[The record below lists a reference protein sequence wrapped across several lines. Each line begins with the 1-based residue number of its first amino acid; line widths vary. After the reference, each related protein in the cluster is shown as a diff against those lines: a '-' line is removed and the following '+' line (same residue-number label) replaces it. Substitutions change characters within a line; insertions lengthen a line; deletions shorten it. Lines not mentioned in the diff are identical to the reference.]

1 MIKLF
6 VSDLD
11 GTLLSFEKKVTEQ
24 DISALKELKKNGVDV
39 CLASGRMDVEIGEI
53 LTMVGEKY
61 HRISQNGAFI
71 NTDQDESL
79 HALTFENVI
88 AKEVFEQ
95 VRSTNLITIIA
106 DYSKNYTERRDEVIT
121 GIESRMFSPIE
132 ENVNLLHAL
141 GQEVK
146 ASKISILGEYEAI
159 SELQKILQERH
170 PDTIETYISDKQCL
184 DVMPKNISKGNALKM
199 LIEHLGIKSDEV
211 ACIGD
216 SFNDIPMFNMTP
228 HSFAMEE
235 ALPEVKTEAAY
246 TVSSVGEAIKQ
257 VLEMNKN
264 QLQVK
269 V

>member
-95 VRSTNLITIIA
+95 VRSTDLITIIA
-106 DYSKNYTERRDEVIT
+106 DYSKNYTERRDEIIT

-159 SELQKILQERH
+159 SELQKTLQERH
-170 PDTIETYISDKQCL
+170 PETIETYISDKQCL

-199 LIEHLGIKSDEV
+199 LIEHLGIKPEEV

-228 HSFAMEE
+228 HSFAMED
-235 ALPEVKTEAAY
+235 ALPEVKKEAAY
-246 TVSSVGEAIKQ
+246 TASSVGEAIKQ
-257 VLEMNKN
+257 VLEMNKK

-269 V
+269 A

>member
-11 GTLLSFEKKVTEQ
+11 GTLLSFEKKVTQQ
-24 DISALKELKKNGVDV
+24 DIAALKGLKENGVDV

-53 LTMVGEKY
+53 LTMIGEKY

-71 NTDQDESL
+71 NTDNDESL
-79 HALTFENVI
+79 HSLTFDNVI

-95 VRSTNLITIIA
+95 VRSTDFIIIIA

-121 GIESRMFSPIE
+121 SIESRMFSPIE
-132 ENVNLLHAL
+132 ENVNLFNAL
-141 GQEVK
+141 GEDVK

-159 SELQKILQERH
+159 SDLQKKLQEKH

-199 LIEHLGIKSDEV
+199 LIEHLGIKPEEV

-216 SFNDIPMFNMTP
+216 SFNDIPMFKMTP
-228 HSFAMEE
+228 HSFAMEDS
-235 ALPEVKTEAAY
+235 LPEVKAQAAY
-246 TVSSVGEAIKQ
+246 TAATVHEAINK
-257 VLEMNKN
+257 VAEMNKM
-264 QLQVK
+264 QLHSK